1 MKIDQQELYKL
12 YMRRVDFITEECD
25 WVTSFGPEEIVGMI
39 SNILENNPNLIQTT
53 PTISDDF
60 QIGPDGAFEY
70 QEALRMEEIANEQ
83 FKNVGDE
90 GLFPNHTDK
99 DIWVNGFVSA
109 FEWIMANY
117 YAPIK
122 KK

>member
-1 MKIDQQELYKL
+1 MEKVNRIAED
-12 YMRRVDFITEECD
+12 CD
-25 WVTSFGPEEIVGMI
+25 WVTSFGPKEIVGMI
-39 SNILENNPNLIQTT
+39 SDILENNPNLTQTT
-53 PTISDDF
+53 PYISDDF

-70 QEALRMEEIANEQ
+70 QEAVRMEEIANEQ